1 MKKKIFIPV
10 TAAVFVLASVLVLV
24 ACKKGKDSTADIT
37 SSDTQDPYESSS
49 QEDRDETTT
58 YAPFV
63 PTNDP
68 DELVSFIEEYHPE
81 GGDREFDS
89 IPDETRLVWMQG
101 GTTSYTEPET
111 TEAPTTEKAGYETE
125 PSDATEETTKEYVT
139 DNTTDGITETT
150 TNRPAVTEPATTKG
164 NAQTPTTQAP
174 TTQAPTTK
182 APTEPATT
190 KGNTQTPT
198 TQAPTTVAPTEP
210 ATTVAPTEP
219 ETEEPTTAAF
229 PVWGVDDPF
238 TRAGYTVVK
247 VISSPTNPSATT
259 PGTDIRY
266 TNGTWKIRYTDTA
279 VFTDFVTI
287 EKYYGSDT
295 EVVIP
300 ATIAGYTVRALKNT
314 FMDHTTLFTKITVPA
329 GVTTMDGTFAR
340 TYVEM
345 IEFAP
350 GSQIE
355 TILYGTFCTA
365 QAPSYNIRI
374 TCSSHVRDVI
384 ANTDNLG
391 NGIDQFVFTLTD

>member
-37 SSDTQDPYESSS
+37 SSDTQDSYESSS

-89 IPDETRLVWMQG
+89 LPDETRLVWMQG

-164 NAQTPTTQAP
+164 NTQNPTTQAP
-174 TTQAPTTK
+174 TTQTPTTQ

-190 KGNTQTPT
+190 KGNTQAPT
-198 TQAPTTVAPTEP
+198 TQAPTTQAPTEP
-210 ATTVAPTEP
+210 EATVAPTEP

-238 TRAGYTVVK
+238 TRAGYTVTK
-247 VISSPTNPSATT
+247 VISNKS
-259 PGTDIRY
+259 DDYDVRY
-266 TNGTWKIRYTDTA
+266 TNGVWNIRYYNLPSETL
-279 VFTDFVTI
+279 TI
-287 EKYYGSDT
+287 TKYLGSDT

-300 ATIAGYTVRALKNT
+300 ATIAGYTVNYLKNT
-314 FMDHTTLFTKITVPA
+314 FMDHTTHFTKVTIPA
-329 GVTTMDGTFAR
+329 GVTDMDSTFSRA
-340 TYVEM
+340 VVDM
-345 IEFAP
+345 IVFEP
-350 GSQIE
+350 GSQLK
-355 TILYGTFCTA
+355 TVLYGTF
-365 QAPSYNIRI
+365 PSYIWLIENGKVNV
-374 TCSSHVRDVI
+374 TCESRVRDVI
-384 ANTDNLG
+384 VNTNNLG
-391 NGIDQFVFTLTD
+391 LNISDFEFTIID